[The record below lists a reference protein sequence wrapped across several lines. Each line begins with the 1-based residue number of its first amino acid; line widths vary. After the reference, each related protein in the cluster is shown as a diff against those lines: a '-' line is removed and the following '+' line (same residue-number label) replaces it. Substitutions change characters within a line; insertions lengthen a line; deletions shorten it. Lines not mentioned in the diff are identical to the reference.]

1 MKLFDRFKK
10 WINMEDE
17 YFEDDDEVAAQEEQE
32 EPRGKRRRGDSD
44 YDELLRETRNSHR
57 GGAQSG
63 ASGPARNTT
72 TKVVDIHTTAKL
84 QVVLK
89 KPEQFDE
96 AASIA
101 DELLA
106 KRTVVLNL
114 EATQKEHAGKLL
126 CFLSGVA
133 YANDGKIK
141 RIANNTYIIT
151 PYNVDVMGDLLDE
164 LENNGMFFVD

>member
-1 MKLFDRFKK
+1 MKFGDKFKK
-10 WINMEDE
+10 LLSLDDD
-17 YFEDDDEVAAQEEQE
+17 YFEDDEEIEDYEPEEDFRPAA
-32 EPRGKRRRGDSD
+32 
-44 YDELLRETRNSHR
+44 NVVR
-57 GGAQSG
+57 GGRASSRSTQS
-63 ASGPARNTT
+63 

-89 KPEQFDE
+89 KPEHFDE

-101 DELLA
+101 DELLE

-114 EATQKEHAGKLL
+114 EATAKEHASKLL

-133 YANDGKIK
+133 YANGGKLK
-141 RIANNTYIIT
+141 KIANNTYIIT

-164 LENNGMFFVD
+164 LENNGMFFV

>member
-1 MKLFDRFKK
+1 MKLFDRVKK

-17 YFEDDDEVAAQEEQE
+17 YFEDEEEETVQE
-32 EPRGKRRRGDSD
+32 EPEESHGKRRRGESD
-44 YDELLRETRNSHR
+44 YEDLLGEPR
-57 GGAQSG
+57 GGRRGGVQTGSSG
-63 ASGPARNTT
+63 TARTTT

-114 EATQKEHAGKLL
+114 EATPKEHAGKLL

-164 LENNGMFFVD
+164 LESNGMFFVD

>member
-1 MKLFDRFKK
+1 MKFGDKFKK
-10 WINMEDE
+10 LLSLDDD
-17 YFEDDDEVAAQEEQE
+17 YFEDDEEIEDYEPEEDFRPAA
-32 EPRGKRRRGDSD
+32 
-44 YDELLRETRNSHR
+44 NVVR
-57 GGAQSG
+57 GGR
-63 ASGPARNTT
+63 ASSRNTQS

-89 KPEQFDE
+89 KPEHFDE

-101 DELLA
+101 DELLE

-114 EATQKEHAGKLL
+114 EATAKEHASKLL

-133 YANDGKIK
+133 YANGGKLK
-141 RIANNTYIIT
+141 KIANNTYIIT

-164 LENNGMFFVD
+164 LENNGMFFV